1 MKPRTTPH
9 RTTSSKRRRSL
20 GSLRALLV
28 GAMAAGLLLAA
39 CGWWT
44 LETRTAAVATR
55 QTAPAFELADHRGES
70 VSLDSLLA
78 RGPAVVI
85 FYRGHW

>member
-1 MKPRTTPH
+1 MKPRTTTH
-9 RTTSSKRRRSL
+9 QTASSEHRRSL
-20 GSLRALLV
+20 GLMRVLLV
-28 GAMAAGLLLAA
+28 GVMTASLLLAA

-44 LETRTAAVATR
+44 LETRSPAVATR
-55 QTAPAFELADHRGES
+55 QTAPAFELTDHRAKT